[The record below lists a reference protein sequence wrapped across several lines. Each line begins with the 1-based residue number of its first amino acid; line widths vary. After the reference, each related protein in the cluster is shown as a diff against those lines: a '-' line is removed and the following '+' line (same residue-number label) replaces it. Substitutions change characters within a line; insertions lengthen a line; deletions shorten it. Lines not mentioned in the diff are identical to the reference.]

1 MGGTPMKRWLWLLL
15 LIGIVCLWAG
25 LPEELSEKLDQAGS
39 TIQQNAL
46 FEQYFPQLPTL
57 AERRELQSL
66 WAKRDITAM
75 QIFFDELALSHP
87 HNPDYQYLR
96 LRYLDAS
103 EQISGSRLIIS
114 EHPDFY
120 WAYRLLAICLSEEIL
135 ATKPLSLT
143 AQTLETDIALLQK
156 GFEKYPQD
164 DDLAM
169 ALFLLNKHIRNDAAA
184 RGFLMQ
190 VQDPLALTANWQ
202 SIESFAF
209 STQDIL
215 LYSAKLPHLIGVY
228 IQKGI
233 IAREDSLAVFNDQ
246 VGNFKDQLSKEAQD

>member
-1 MGGTPMKRWLWLLL
+1 MGGTPMKRRLWLLFVL
-15 LIGIVCLWAG
+15 AIVLLWASPAQQ
-25 LPEELSEKLDQAGS
+25 LREKL
-39 TIQQNAL
+39 QNAKDRAEQTAL
-46 FEQYFPQLPTL
+46 FRQYLPQISS
-57 AERRELQSL
+57 LQDHRSLQAL
-66 WAKRDITAM
+66 WARSDPEAM
-75 QIFFDELALSHP
+75 QDYYDELAKS
-87 HNPDYQYLR
+87 NPQDPVYQYLR
-96 LRYLDAS
+96 LRYLNSS
-103 EQISGSRLIIS
+103 EQISGARHLLS